1 MNQVV
6 DEKQFAIVLSGA
18 KWHRGVLGI
27 VASRVVERFGRP
39 TFVLGEENGECVGS
53 GRSVAGFHLLD
64 ALESMRE
71 LFVKFGGHSH
81 AAGLTLRADAVD
93 EFRDRLN
100 ARAAV
105 LLTPEDLRPS
115 IEIDAVAKL
124 SDLSDRFFA
133 QLQLLEPFGSGN
145 RAPVFA
151 AMDLEVESEPR
162 LMKEKHLRVSLRQ
175 GSRIVNFKA
184 FHMAARLSEFA
195 PGARIDAAFVLEE
208 NTYNGGWSA
217 ILKDVRA
224 H

>member
-1 MNQVV
+1 
-6 DEKQFAIVLSGA
+6 
-18 KWHRGVLGI
+18 
-27 VASRVVERFGRP
+27 
-39 TFVLGEENGECVGS
+39 VGS
-53 GRSVAGFHLLD
+53 GRSVAGFHLLE

-93 EFRDRLN
+93 EFRERLN
-100 ARAAV
+100 ARAAE
-105 LLTPEDLRPS
+105 LLTPDDLRPY

-124 SDLSDRFFA
+124 SDLSNRFFA

-162 LMKEKHLRVSLRQ
+162 LMKEKHLKVTLRQ
-175 GSRIVNFKA
+175 GSKVVNFKG
-184 FHMAARLSEFA
+184 FRMASRLNEFA
-195 PGARIDAAFVLEE
+195 LGRHIDAAFVLEE
-208 NTYNGGWSA
+208 DTYNGGWSA